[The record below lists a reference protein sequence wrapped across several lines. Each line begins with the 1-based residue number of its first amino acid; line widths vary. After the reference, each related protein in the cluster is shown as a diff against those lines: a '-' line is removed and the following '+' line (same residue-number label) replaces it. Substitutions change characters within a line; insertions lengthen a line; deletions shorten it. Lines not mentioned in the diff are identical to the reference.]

1 MNEPVK
7 TVPISGRISQQDYD
21 FMMQHSFG
29 GKVTASEKL
38 RHVASFFRQYHEH
51 FGSYAEGIEELN
63 RLSEPARKN
72 IKHLEYEQGVHSELV
87 DAAANLFPLGV
98 AYLASRQQRPA
109 KKDQLPYLL
118 ETEERLLALVLRLL
132 EQVLRLG
139 LTTQAPAYNP
149 HLLEDKLGTIT
160 ELVGL
165 LSKRDHS

>member
-51 FGSYAEGIEELN
+51 FGTYAEGVEELN
-63 RLSEPARKN
+63 RLTEPARKN
-72 IKHLEYEQGVHSELV
+72 LKKLEYEQNVHSELV
-87 DAAANLFPLGV
+87 DIVTNILPLGL
-98 AYLASRQQRPA
+98 AHLASRQQEPPQ
-109 KKDQLPYLL
+109 KEQLPYLL
-118 ETEERLLALVLRLL
+118 ETEERLLTLVLRLV

-139 LTTQAPAYNP
+139 LTSESPTYNP
-149 HLLEDKLGTIT
+149 HLLEDKLQTIS

-165 LSKRDHS
+165 LSKRKQN